1 MAGLSSD
8 SMELWMSRR
17 SPAIRGRWTCRW
29 LCGLLHFSL
38 RRLIRPLRRGR
49 QNDNTLK
56 TCLWKRYWQHPVV
69 LLNKSG
75 SCEQLEHI
83 WKIQKEIKQKHI
95 LFLFNYLFYSLRF
108 LLTTMSNELQ
118 RWSKDTIQT
127 LRFHLTKLT
136 AWRQSKQTQHI
147 PTPEEQSEN
156 RASIGPDSPARPHPS
171 LQLKLLQTLLQSVLR
186 KKNEKR
192 MEKQKQWQQ
201 GMTQRKLTVRNGR
214 IHCHCEDGQQH
225 DHFEIHSSSVFHSA
239 RAPGLTGGGTR
250 LLLNPRRARSPA
262 SDAARGE
269 RERGRELMRPPLAYI
284 YCPLAQ
290 PPVETLA
297 ANQNNQCP
305 RAVSPASHCLLCPV
319 CKWHERIR
327 WWRGARRAVL
337 LPRLNM
343 QR

>member
-1 MAGLSSD
+1 MKTEQTDATHSHA
-8 SMELWMSRR
+8 RR
-17 SPAIRGRWTCRW
+17 TIREPRFNWTRFACPPASITAIKAFANSPAKC
-29 LCGLLHFSL
+29 
-38 RRLIRPLRRGR
+38 
-49 QNDNTLK
+49 
-56 TCLWKRYWQHPVV
+56 V
-69 LLNKSG
+69 
-75 SCEQLEHI
+75 
-83 WKIQKEIKQKHI
+83 
-95 LFLFNYLFYSLRF
+95 
-108 LLTTMSNELQ
+108 
-118 RWSKDTIQT
+118 
-127 LRFHLTKLT
+127 
-136 AWRQSKQTQHI
+136 
-147 PTPEEQSEN
+147 
-156 RASIGPDSPARPHPS
+156 
-171 LQLKLLQTLLQSVLR
+171 
-186 KKNEKR
+186 KR

-327 WWRGARRAVL
+327 
-337 LPRLNM
+337 
-343 QR
+343 